1 VLLLERIERRVLS
14 DRQIIMQAVAAGVDV
29 DLPDVQDAW
38 DEFDAALVESR
49 AVDPDDRDRADLL
62 RALGIGR

>member
-29 DLPDVQDAW
+29 DLPDVQSILTIGIVPICFERWESA
-38 DEFDAALVESR
+38 DES
-49 AVDPDDRDRADLL
+49 
-62 RALGIGR
+62 